1 MQRVHD
7 LNPELIPL
15 FIITHFEPY
24 DYIVRVNVAMV
35 LPLLIQTHETLEG
48 LEQERPDVGFV

>member
-15 FIITHFEPY
+15 IIITHIEPY
-24 DYIVRVNVAMV
+24 DYVVGVNVAMV
-35 LPLLIQTHETLEG
+35 LSLLIQTHETLEG
-48 LEQERPDVGFV
+48 LEEERPDVGFV